1 MNHHPTRKITI
12 AIDGYSSTGKS
23 TVAKRI
29 AKTLGYKYIDTGAM
43 YRAVTLYALE
53 KGYIGEGF
61 FNTDR
66 LIEDLNKI
74 TLKFVLNPETG
85 ESDMYL
91 NGRNVEE
98 EIRDKKV
105 SGFVSPVAE
114 VPEVRRFLVA
124 RQREMGRDKGV
135 VLDGRDIGSVVFPG
149 AEVKF
154 FLTADDRVRAYRRW
168 LEMNEKGKEVSM
180 DDILHNIRERDRIDS
195 TRADSPLVKTADAV
209 EVDVSSIDR
218 EEQFER
224 MMQVINEKLKD

>member
-29 AKTLGYKYIDTGAM
+29 AKILGYKYIDTGAM

-61 FNTDR
+61 FHTDR

>member
-29 AKTLGYKYIDTGAM
+29 AKILGYKYIDTGAM
-43 YRAVTLYALE
+43 YRAVTLYALDN
-53 KGYIGEGF
+53 GYIGEGF
-61 FNTDR
+61 FHVDR